1 MRGEGVGRITRGD
14 DRLTTLLCD
23 RVGTFIR
30 IATGLRQDVQ
40 QNLRIGHD
48 PATIYM
54 EGDPVASRSLRGR
67 ATAAAAA
74 ALLAALTLSACGDDD
89 DGGSG
94 ADVVPS
100 ADNTLAAMVPDAIK
114 SDGKI
119 LVGTDASYPP
129 NESVDP
135 ASQKIVGW
143 DVDLFTAVA
152 AKLGL
157 KAEFQNAGFD
167 TIIPG
172 IQSGKYE
179 VGVSS
184 FTDNKEREKVVDFV
198 TYYSA
203 GTSWAALKGNPKA
216 VNPDDAC
223 GKSIGVQQ
231 GTVQVDDL
239 KARSKKCTD
248 AGKPAITSVVRKQQT
263 EVNNDLVA
271 GKVDAMLADTPIVG
285 DAVKKTGDKLQ
296 IIGQT
301 YDTAPYGYAVAKT
314 SGQFKNALQAALKA
328 MIADGS
334 YKKILEDAGVGVG
347 AITEPV
353 INGAQS

>member
-1 MRGEGVGRITRGD
+1 MITG
-14 DRLTTLLCD
+14 
-23 RVGTFIR
+23 
-30 IATGLRQDVQ
+30 
-40 QNLRIGHD
+40 
-48 PATIYM
+48 
-54 EGDPVASRSLRGR
+54 SLRRR
-67 ATAAAAA
+67 AVAAS
-74 ALLAALTLSACGDDD
+74 ALVLTGALALSACGDSNDSGD
-89 DGGSG
+89 SGS
-94 ADVVPS
+94 AAS
-100 ADNTLAAMVPDAIK
+100 NTSVDSKLAAMVPAAIK

-119 LVGTDASYPP
+119 SIGTDASYPP

-143 DVDLFTAVA
+143 DVDLFNAVA

-157 KAEFQNAGFD
+157 KTQYSNAGFD

-172 IQSGKYE
+172 VQSGKYE
-179 VGVSS
+179 AGVSS
-184 FTDNKEREKVVDFV
+184 FTDTKEREQAVDFI

-203 GTSWAALKGNPKA
+203 GTSWAVLKGNPKG

-239 KARSKKCTD
+239 TARSKKCTD
-248 AGKPAITSVVRKQQT
+248 AGKLAIKSVVRKQQT

-271 GKVDAMLADTPIVG
+271 GKVDGMAADSPIVG
-285 DAVKKTGDKLQ
+285 DAVKKTGGKLE

-301 YDTAPYGYAVAKT
+301 YDTAPYGYAVGKN
-314 SGQFKNALQAALKA
+314 SGQLKEAIQGALKA
-328 MIADGS
+328 LIADGT
-334 YKKILEDAGVGVG
+334 YKKILTDAGVETG
-347 AITEPV
+347 AITEPK

>member
-1 MRGEGVGRITRGD
+1 MITG
-14 DRLTTLLCD
+14 
-23 RVGTFIR
+23 
-30 IATGLRQDVQ
+30 
-40 QNLRIGHD
+40 
-48 PATIYM
+48 
-54 EGDPVASRSLRGR
+54 SLRRR
-67 ATAAAAA
+67 AVAAG
-74 ALLAALTLSACGDDD
+74 ALVLTGALALSACGDSDD
-89 DGGSG
+89 STTSSITPKSG
-94 ADVVPS
+94 TDAK
-100 ADNTLAAMVPDAIK
+100 LAALVPAAVK

-119 LVGTDASYPP
+119 VVGSDASYPP

-157 KAEFQNAGFD
+157 KTQFQNAGFD

-172 IQSGKYE
+172 VQSGKYE

-203 GTSWAALKGNPKA
+203 GTAWAALKGNPKG

-248 AGKPAITSVVRKQQT
+248 AGKPAISSVVRKQQT

-271 GKVDAMLADTPIVG
+271 GKVDGMAADSPIVG
-285 DAVKKTGDKLQ
+285 DAVKKTGGKLD
-296 IIGQT
+296 IIGT
-301 YDTAPYGYAVAKT
+301 AYDTAPYGYAVGKN
-314 SGQFKNALQAALKA
+314 SGQLKEAIQGALKA
-328 MIADGS
+328 LIADGT
-334 YKKILEDAGVGVG
+334 YKQILEKNGVQSG
-347 AITEPV
+347 AITDPV